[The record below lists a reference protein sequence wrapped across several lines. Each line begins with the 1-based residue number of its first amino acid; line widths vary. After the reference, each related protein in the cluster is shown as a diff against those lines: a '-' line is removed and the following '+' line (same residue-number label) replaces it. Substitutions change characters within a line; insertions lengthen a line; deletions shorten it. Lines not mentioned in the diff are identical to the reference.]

1 MGLFISLLVL
11 SILIFVHELGH
22 FTAAR
27 FFGVKVEVF
36 SIGFGKRL
44 FTKKFGDTEWSL
56 SAIPLGGYVK
66 MKGQDDTDPLN
77 VSFDKDSYTVKK
89 PWQKILIL
97 FAGPLSNFLLAFF
110 IYIIISF
117 IGIPKLLPQIGDISP
132 DSPANISGLHSKD
145 IILSIDNKP
154 IVFWEDIGKEIQIS
168 QNKTLLF
175 KIKRNNE
182 LKIIS
187 ITPKILT
194 TKNIFGEDEKRLMI
208 GISPLGTSKT
218 IHLGFGESINYA
230 LTQTLQTSLII
241 FTGIEKLITG
251 VVDTKEIGGIITI
264 VDTTSKASDAGVL
277 ALLFFTALISINLGV
292 LNLLPIPA
300 LDGGHIM
307 FNLYEMI
314 RGKAPSE
321 AIVYRLTVMGW
332 IILFGLMFLGL
343 FNDINRIWG

>member
-1 MGLFISLLVL
+1 MGLLTSLLVL
-11 SILIFVHELGH
+11 SILIFIHELGH

-77 VSFDKDSYTVKK
+77 VSFDKDSYNVKK
-89 PWQKILIL
+89 PWQRIVIL

-110 IYIIISF
+110 IYIIMAF
-117 IGIPKLLPQIGDISP
+117 IGIPKLLPQIGDIAP
-132 DSPANISGLHSKD
+132 DSPAYSNGLKTKD
-145 IILSIDNKP
+145 TILSIDNEP
-154 IVFWEDIGKEIQIS
+154 IIFWEDIGKKIQGS
-168 QNKTLLF
+168 QNKNLVF
-175 KIKRNNE
+175 KIKRNDE
-182 LKIIS
+182 LKTIS
-187 ITPKILT
+187 IAPKVLT
-194 TKNIFGEDEKRLMI
+194 TKNIFGEYEKRLMI
-208 GISPLGTSKT
+208 GIGPLGTSQT
-218 IHLGFGESINYA
+218 VYLDFDGSISYA

-307 FNLYEMI
+307 FNLYEMVSG
-314 RGKAPSE
+314 RAPSE
-321 AIVYRLTVMGW
+321 AIVYKLTIAGW